1 MHICLLYHTPVS
13 SYMTINHGTQDMFA
27 LKSGI
32 MTSLKGAVLKDSLT
46 FLCLWPLQIYIL
58 FASRLLVPS
67 IFVAIID
74 PAPNLPICPHFLPS
88 YASWIFLRV
97 FFKLLPMLT
106 VFLPL
111 PALTLTSYVPR
122 SITSNGYHF

>member
-1 MHICLLYHTPVS
+1 MHIRLLYHTPVS
-13 SYMTINHGTQDMFA
+13 SYMTINHRTEDMFA

-46 FLCLWPLQIYIL
+46 LLCLWPLQIYIL
-58 FASRLLVPS
+58 FASLLLVPS

-74 PAPNLPICPHFLPS
+74 PEPNLPICSHFLPS
-88 YASWIFLRV
+88 YCSWIFLIV

-122 SITSNGYHF
+122 SITSNGHHF